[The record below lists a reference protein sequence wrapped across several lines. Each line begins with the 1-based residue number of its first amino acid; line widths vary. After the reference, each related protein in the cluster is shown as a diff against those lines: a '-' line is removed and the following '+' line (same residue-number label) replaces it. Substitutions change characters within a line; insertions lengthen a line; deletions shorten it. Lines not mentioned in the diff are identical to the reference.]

1 MSREHI
7 LNTTKS
13 TEKRVKEA
21 HQQTAVINKRVR
33 ETWNKHT
40 KKLKRYKIWK
50 SL

>member
-1 MSREHI
+1 MLRRPI
-7 LNTTKS
+7 LSLTKS
-13 TEKRVKEA
+13 QEKHIEKDC
-21 HQQTAVINKRVR
+21 QQTAVINKRVR